1 MGEPSSELT
10 AKLNHMWERY
20 TSCCISEFTRVSNLI
35 RFSPSSDVN
44 EGEAAPVQKGH
55 GTNVYLEF
63 TEFSRWACI
72 LYLTCHDTYKH
83 GKRQNGLNCFRKEI
97 KDLEKKFKE
106 YCCPQSQKIGLTELK
121 VEIVHKLLVNTIW
134 IELLSTWWRSWGLLK
149 TTSPWKQWLARLM
162 KIKTRLLSSENFS
175 LSSGKRRCLRWCWW
189 WWEVNEVQEEFIF
202 FFYEY

>member
-1 MGEPSSELT
+1 MFDCSVSERKEKNKKKMGEPSSELT

-72 LYLTCHDTYKH
+72 LYLKCHDTYKH

-121 VEIVHKLLVNTIW
+121 VEIVHKLLVNIIW
-134 IELLSTWWRSWGLLK
+134 IEMLSTWWRSWGLLK
-149 TTSPWKQWLARLM
+149 TTSPWKKWL
-162 KIKTRLLSSENFS
+162 
-175 LSSGKRRCLRWCWW
+175 KR
-189 WWEVNEVQEEFIF
+189 
-202 FFYEY
+202 